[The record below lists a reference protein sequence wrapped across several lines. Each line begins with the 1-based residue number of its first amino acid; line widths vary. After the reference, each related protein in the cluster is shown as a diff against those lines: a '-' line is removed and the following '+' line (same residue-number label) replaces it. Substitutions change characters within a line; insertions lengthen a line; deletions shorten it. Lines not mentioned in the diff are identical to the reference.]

1 MCHWQ
6 HFIPVGPTI
15 VSSES
20 SSDFIKIG
28 SEEVHSSFHGA
39 GLESKNVCTHW
50 KSWEK
55 FGIKHVVTEQ
65 LRPALVH
72 SFMHYV

>member
-6 HFIPVGPTI
+6 HVIPVAPTI

-50 KSWEK
+50 
-55 FGIKHVVTEQ
+55 
-65 LRPALVH
+65 
-72 SFMHYV
+72 